1 MTAQGTTARAA
12 NAQAWPI
19 ERPAPRLTRWRE
31 PSIVPGFPLALGVT
45 LAWLGVIVVL
55 PLTALALRPWELGL
69 GGVWRSLTEE
79 RVLDALRL
87 SFGVSALAAL
97 TGAPLGLL
105 IAWVLVRYEFPGRR
119 VLDALVDLPFALPT
133 AVAGIALTALYAPTG
148 PLGSIAAKVGI
159 KTAYT
164 PLGIFIALLFIGL
177 PFVVRQVQPMLLD
190 FDREVEEA
198 AKTLGASPLQR
209 FAQVMLPA
217 IAPALLSGVGLAFAR
232 AVGEY
237 GSVIFIAGNM
247 PYVSEIAPLIVVIR
261 LEQFDYAGA
270 AAVGL
275 AMVAISFGS
284 LLLINAAQVALGAWR
299 QA

>member
-1 MTAQGTTARAA
+1 VL
-12 NAQAWPI
+12 PI
-19 ERPAPRLTRWRE
+19 ERPTPRLTRWRE
-31 PSIVPGFPLALGVT
+31 PSILPGFPLALGIT
-45 LAWLGVIVVL
+45 LAYLGVIVVL

-69 GGVWRSLTEE
+69 GGVWHSLTEE
-79 RVLDALRL
+79 RVLDALKL

-97 TGAPLGLL
+97 VNAPLGLL

-119 VLDALVDLPFALPT
+119 ILDALVDLPFALPT

-148 PLGSIAAKVGI
+148 PLGALAAKVGI

-177 PFVVRQVQPMLLD
+177 PFVVRQVQ
-190 FDREVEEA
+190 R
-198 AKTLGASPLQR
+198 TLGATPFQR
-209 FAQVMLPA
+209 FSRVMLPA

-237 GSVIFIAGNM
+237 GSVIFIAGNL
-247 PYVSEIAPLIVVIR
+247 PRVSEIAPLIVVIR

-275 AMVAISFGS
+275 AMVVISFGS
-284 LLLINAAQVALGAWR
+284 LLLINAAQVALGTRR